1 MLAWKESKTLV
12 IGTYNYLTIGSE
24 TLLVGSIAIKA
35 GSSKILFI
43 LLCYDLLSTDYGTN
57 FYARYCIRY

>member
-1 MLAWKESKTLV
+1 MV

-43 LLCYDLLSTDYGTN
+43 LLCYDLLGTDYGTI
-57 FYARYCIRY
+57 FYARY